1 MNALVN
7 KLLLAGD
14 KFMPEME
21 SARLRTLHAKN
32 VLTCQRAFRAYVF
45 TFQRVLH
52 AHVLTCECAFHAY
65 VLTCQ
70 HAMRVY
76 VLTCQHVL
84 GPLPH
89 TACVNR

>member
-7 KLLLAGD
+7 KLLLAGN

-21 SARLRTLHAKN
+21 SARLHTLHAKN

-84 GPLPH
+84 GPLPR